1 VANANEAFRATYD
14 AGVKPNSILVRS
26 AFIARSTKIYVA
38 GDRDGSHR
46 VKPPVA
52 NLIRSQGVA
61 LRLELALL
69 FLRQCKGGAG
79 AKISLPVSALK
90 QDDDALGLINFFAR
104 ATGHAPTPT
113 TADPRRRCALA
124 KFRTH
129 STSSPNLACSL

>member
-1 VANANEAFRATYD
+1 M
-14 AGVKPNSILVRS
+14 
-26 AFIARSTKIYVA
+26 
-38 GDRDGSHR
+38 
-46 VKPPVA
+46 KPPVT

-90 QDDDALGLINFFAR
+90 QDDDALGLINFFATR
-104 ATGHAPTPT
+104 NKPRPKPT
-113 TADPRRRCALA
+113 TADPRRRCVLA